1 MTGLLPDQELLGA
14 LSREAASAIVKI
26 AVSSLGRGRVAEIM
40 GVTPSMVSKYVHGR
54 SKPPAE
60 RLARLMEALEK
71 YSYVESLYTVFEDLL
86 HKLLR
91 MVETLGY
98 YVEQGFE
105 PPPRVVLLLR
115 EVDRRLEEL

>member
-1 MTGLLPDQELLGA
+1 MTSTGPDKELLGA
-14 LSREAASAIVKI
+14 LSRDATSTIVGI
-26 AVSSLGRGRVAEIM
+26 AVSSMGRPRVAEIM
-40 GVTPSMVSKYVHGR
+40 GVTPSMVSKYVHGK
-54 SKPPAE
+54 SKPPAD
-60 RLARLMEALEK
+60 RLARLLEEFDK
-71 YSYVESLYTVFEDLL
+71 YSYVEALYTIFEDLL

-91 MVETLGY
+91 MVGILSY